1 MASMEEVSHSEIY
14 RELGVLHGKM
24 DSMILSMTR
33 QEQDRAEI
41 YRRVGILESR
51 MAQVVIIAALLG
63 LVLPTAFGWI
73 MTRFESQTI
82 QQIERSK

>member
-1 MASMEEVSHSEIY
+1 MSPMEEVSHSEIY

-24 DSMILSMTR
+24 DTMLLTLNR
-33 QEQDRAEI
+33 QEQDRTEV
-41 YRRVGILESR
+41 YRRIGVLENR

-73 MTRFESQTI
+73 MTKFETQTVE
-82 QQIERSK
+82 QIRQHK